1 MKMENERALLRQIE
15 KDLEYCKENYI
26 MKSSLHIPYAFVDI
40 DGQWLD
46 ENDFDSYDE
55 YCQHFIDTMHNP
67 DLQDWWYVI
76 VDCHF

>member
-1 MKMENERALLRQIE
+1 MKYQT
-15 KDLEYCKENYI
+15 KENYI
-26 MKSSLHIPYAFVDI
+26 MKNSLHIPYAFVDV